1 MGSLF
6 SPPVLNNRI
15 MKTLKA
21 DIEGKAYLFGI
32 NLKTILTYESITN
45 KVFQGKSTIDFLAF
59 MYSALIA
66 NNDFSMEF
74 DKFIDFMD
82 AHPDLMFQM
91 TNLIFEY
98 YKEKN
103 ESRNTSEC
111 H

>member
-1 MGSLF
+1 
-6 SPPVLNNRI
+6 
-15 MKTLKA
+15 MKTLKV

-82 AHPDLMFQM
+82 AHPDLMLQM